1 MRKVD
6 LLFFSRVKTSEKK
19 YANQF
24 FKPKCADFLKNKT
37 KNNQKFSF
45 LAQYVP
51 GIQL

>member
-24 FKPKCADFLKNKT
+24 FKPKCADFLKNEA
-37 KNNQKFSF
+37 KNYEIF
-45 LAQYVP
+45 LF
-51 GIQL
+51 